1 MSCRIKGAKV
11 QKVFCDDKNK
21 KAPCVKGIRGQKFNF
36 DFRLN
41 FVEIKNTLA
50 IFLLSWLD
58 LVHKGHL
65 NSGACVIH
73 H

>member
-21 KAPCVKGIRGQKFNF
+21 KAPCVKVIRGQKFNF

-58 LVHKGHL
+58 LVHTSHL